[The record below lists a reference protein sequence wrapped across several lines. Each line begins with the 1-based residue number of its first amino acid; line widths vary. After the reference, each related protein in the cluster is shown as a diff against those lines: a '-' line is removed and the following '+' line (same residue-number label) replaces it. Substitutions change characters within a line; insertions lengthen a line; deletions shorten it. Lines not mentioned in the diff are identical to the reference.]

1 MGSYLGYGLMAGVQ
15 GFQSGFN
22 MGQLKWQQN
31 EKKRLAKKQE
41 EMWEQS
47 TIYNNMVAKAGED
60 GVYSDDDMMKINTA
74 YMALSYEVK
83 ERIDGTYK
91 AIQAMDKQRIEQ
103 NYKYFDMLPGIFDGH
118 DPKDA
123 QGMVDIVRP
132 LVSGEKALLTF
143 DALAEITRKKS
154 EAAQA
159 PKKVTPYEFY
169 GESPAGVQV
178 GIAESVVGQTPG
190 LEGVEFKETPEVPAE
205 LSVAERKYNWA
216 TEAYQKGLRG
226 EPGGISF
233 EEYKRY
239 MGVSVTSDKSTGL
252 EKSVQDII
260 TQGTTAGISQEEIN
274 TAVKNKILG
283 KPTPE
288 LELKPETVTTLKN
301 WEAMFDVNAE
311 EGPRTEEEYN
321 RALNLLAQ
329 SGDKYKPKYP
339 TWKEA
344 LIAEVKG
351 IGRELEE
358 ITDRTDRM
366 FLLDVY
372 KQKLE
377 EIKAKYPDVDLTQF
391 SQPKEL
397 SGWDKF
403 LERVGL

>member
-91 AIQAMDKQRIEQ
+91 SIQAMDKQRIEQ

-372 KQKLE
+372 KQILE